1 MASFG
6 ANSASCG
13 IYGVDGD
20 IGLSRLDKPD
30 PRWHFRRIGP
40 QRKAHLDAGVRL
52 LWKLDFRIS
61 SRDLSL
67 EEPMSRRLFI
77 IASALVFSISAA
89 SAQAPSPDAMT
100 AARSLVTTMK
110 LPEQYKALLPGILLG
125 LRRELTQDRPEIER
139 DYDTMKPT
147 VEAAFT
153 PYYTAMLND
162 VATVYANN
170 FTIAEMRDMETFFQR
185 PAGQKYLEKASAV
198 TLQTN
203 RVTQDASRKAA
214 DDLRA
219 RLTQAL
225 REKGHKL

>member
-1 MASFG
+1 
-6 ANSASCG
+6 
-13 IYGVDGD
+13 
-20 IGLSRLDKPD
+20 
-30 PRWHFRRIGP
+30 
-40 QRKAHLDAGVRL
+40 
-52 LWKLDFRIS
+52 
-61 SRDLSL
+61 
-67 EEPMSRRLFI
+67 MSRRLFI

-110 LPEQYKALLPGILLG
+110 LPEQYRALLPGILLG

-153 PYYTAMLND
+153 PYYTSMLND

-170 FTIAEMRDMETFFQR
+170 FTVAEMRDMETFFQR
-185 PAGQKYLEKASAV
+185 PAGQKYLEKAPAV
-198 TLQTN
+198 TQQTS

-214 DDLRA
+214 DDLRV

-225 REKGHKL
+225 RAKGHKL